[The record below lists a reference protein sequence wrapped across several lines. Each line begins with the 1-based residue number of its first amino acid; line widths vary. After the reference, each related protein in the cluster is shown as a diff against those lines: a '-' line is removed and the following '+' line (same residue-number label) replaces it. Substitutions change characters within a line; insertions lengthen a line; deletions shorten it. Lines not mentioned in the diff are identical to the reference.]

1 MNNLESYC
9 IKASA
14 SVPTLVIDL
23 SIVEENFKIFKESL
37 HDYKIHYAVKANP
50 SVEILKTLVNLGSY
64 FDVASSNEIEQCL
77 KAGAD
82 PKKISFGSTIKSI
95 RDIKYSYK
103 KGVKLF
109 AADSIEELN
118 KIEKYAPGSDVFI
131 RVLLGDTE
139 ALRPLNKKFG
149 CSATMATHLIE
160 AGQSL
165 NISIIGL
172 SFHVGSQTVHPHMWF
187 DSLDFVSNLWNDLKS
202 KGHNLTLLNI
212 GGGFP
217 SRYDQEITDI
227 PTYCNVIKNTIK
239 QKFGDIENIFAEPGR
254 ALVANSGI
262 MIAEAI
268 LVSNKDI
275 NDSDRWL
282 YLNVGRFG
290 GLYSTDGEVFKY
302 KITAPKSD
310 GENTPYI
317 VAGPTLH
324 SADILYEKYR
334 PLLPKNIKSGDKI
347 LIHNTGAYTSVYS
360 SRFNGFSP
368 VKVKVLK

>member
-1 MNNLESYC
+1 MLYGDDVGVGVSGG
-9 IKASA
+9 
-14 SVPTLVIDL
+14 SVGVIVGVTVGVCV
-23 SIVEENFKIFKESL
+23 IVGVTVGVRVIVGVCVKVGVGVIVGVTVGVGVVGQGEYNVQVEHAANDEIGLLTKNFNQMTK
-37 HDYKIHYAVKANP
+37 
-50 SVEILKTLVNLGSY
+50 
-64 FDVASSNEIEQCL
+64 
-77 KAGAD
+77 
-82 PKKISFGSTIKSI
+82 
-95 RDIKYSYK
+95 
-103 KGVKLF
+103 
-109 AADSIEELN
+109 ELN

-160 AGQSL
+160 VGQSL
-165 NISIIGL
+165 NINIVGL

-187 DSLDFVSNLWNDLKS
+187 DSLDVVSNLWNDLKT

-239 QKFGDIENIFAEPGR
+239 QKFGNIENIFAEPGR

-262 MIAEAI
+262 IIAEAI

-275 NDSDRWL
+275 NDPDRWL
-282 YLNVGRFG
+282 YLNIGRFG

-302 KITAPKSD
+302 RITAPKSD

-324 SADILYEKYR
+324 SADILYEKHR

-360 SRFNGFSP
+360 SRFNGFNP